1 MSENNASNARKK
13 ILDILK
19 TRGPSLPVHLAREAG
34 ISSIFVG
41 AFLSELAREDKL
53 RISSMK
59 VGGSPLYFLKGQE
72 KQLENFYKYLPGKE
86 KEAFN
91 LLKDNQILKDKEQE
105 PAIRV
110 ALRNLK
116 DFAVPFRNND
126 EIFWKFH
133 SISNEQVREIF
144 EGKPKK
150 MPAKQQEQKL
160 EKQEQEQKVE
170 KEKTEEK
177 QEKIEK
183 DSEQESKKR
192 EDDEELFEKEKEQKK
207 KQDEKQLLKI
217 KEKQRQERNKKTK
230 EKPKFVD
237 EIIGFFDERSIQV
250 LEEIEIKKK
259 EYTCKIRVNSTL
271 GKIDFFCVAK
281 DKKRITES
289 DLRLIFQKAQ
299 NKKLPALVIYPK
311 NISKKAETYAED
323 CGSLLILKE
332 LERY

>member
-1 MSENNASNARKK
+1 MVENNASGARKK
-13 ILDILK
+13 IIDLLK
-19 TRGPSLPVHLAREAG
+19 VRGPSLPVQLAREAG

-53 RISSMK
+53 KISSMK

-72 KQLENFYKYLPGKE
+72 EKLENFYKYLPGKE

-91 LLKDNQILKDKEQE
+91 LLKDNKILRDREQE

-116 DFAVPFRNND
+116 DFAIPFRDNE

-150 MPAKQQEQKL
+150 MPAKQQEKKL
-160 EKQEQEQKVE
+160 GKQEQEQEVE

-177 QEKIEK
+177 QEKKQKQEEK
-183 DSEQESKKR
+183 
-192 EDDEELFEKEKEQKK
+192 EDKQQDEEEKEE
-207 KQDEKQLLKI
+207 KQNQRQLLKI
-217 KEKQRQERNKKTK
+217 EKQKQEKKKKTK

-237 EIIGFFDERSIQV
+237 EIVSFFDERNIQV

-259 EYTCKIRVNSTL
+259 EYTCKIRANSTL

-299 NKKLPALVIYPK
+299 NMKLPALVIYPK
-311 NISKKAETYAED
+311 NMSKKAESYAED
-323 CGSLLILKE
+323 CGSLLILKK
-332 LERY
+332 LDRY